1 MPTNLSIGSARDAT
15 PALESHRQ
23 PAIYPDESHTKIFQS
38 SLRDQSGAR
47 REESPLIG
55 NTFELVDTMILK
67 INSGT

>member
-1 MPTNLSIGSARDAT
+1 MPANLSIGSARDAT

-23 PAIYPDESHTKIFQS
+23 PAIYESHPKIFQS

-47 REESPLIG
+47 REESPLVG
-55 NTFELVDTMILK
+55 NTFELVDTVILK